1 MACSPSFVALV
12 VGSTVVLTASAAEP
26 QGLVTAEREAFT
38 AIARA
43 GEAIAGARDR
53 GALLRAAEH
62 AVAAAGRA
70 RDAFTAA
77 DLARDV
83 ADARYRAARRDARAS
98 AVTCA
103 NGYPCTNGRLDPFEG
118 VTAAFAEHFGLL
130 VAVSAANGVYVD
142 AVGIPGADAARARAA
157 RIRELA
163 ARMRDLETTDRS
175 GGWSTFIREV
185 SAEID
190 ASALLHRQ
198 AREARYAGELAL
210 IEDVNRVMATLYT
223 AAVPYAQSPPGGRDD
238 GAGDPDSAQAV
249 APAAAGDGTP
259 TALRAALAAA
269 RDAMEALRTHIATAV
284 TSVQVTDDY
293 EVDSVPGDE
302 SRPAA
307 ATTEAEPAEDFE
319 VWVRALNAA
328 VRAVEQAAADA
339 EAAARGSGNWFS
351 RASSCIDA
359 EARATAAATRVSNV
373 TVGDDRPRYVPVRA
387 GREAYADLVVL
398 MDAAQRRARAA
409 CRSIEHPR

>member
-163 ARMRDLETTDRS
+163 ACMRDLETTDRS

-190 ASALLHRQ
+190 ASGLLHRQ
-198 AREARYAGELAL
+198 ARDARYAGELAL

-223 AAVPYAQSPPGGRDD
+223 AAVTYAQSSPGGRDD

-259 TALRAALAAA
+259 TAMRAALDAA

-284 TSVQVTDDY
+284 TSVQVPDDY

-359 EARATAAATRVSNV
+359 EARATAVATRVSSL

-409 CRSIEHPR
+409 CISIEQPR